1 MLTSLIKC
9 IKREGI
15 EEIKWSE
22 VLFPLSF
29 KDSLTN
35 QCQVEHQHLTYIN
48 VLVSEEEPTRKPT
61 PAELRM
67 VLGSLVASRAVV
79 LEDGPVVARKPEG
92 ERRMLL
98 NIEQGEVER
107 VLSDIGGQRW
117 RNVLSN

>member
-1 MLTSLIKC
+1 M
-9 IKREGI
+9 
-15 EEIKWSE
+15 
-22 VLFPLSF
+22 
-29 KDSLTN
+29 
-35 QCQVEHQHLTYIN
+35 EHQHLTYIN

-67 VLGSLVASRAVV
+67 VLNSLVASRAVV
-79 LEDGPVVARKPEG
+79 LEDGSVVARKPEG

>member
-1 MLTSLIKC
+1 MERGSFSLVFFVKTH
-9 IKREGI
+9 
-15 EEIKWSE
+15 
-22 VLFPLSF
+22 LQ
-29 KDSLTN
+29 TN
-35 QCQVEHQHLTYIN
+35 AQVEHQHLTYIN
-48 VLVSEEEPTRKPT
+48 VLTSEEPTRKPT

-79 LEDGPVVARKPEG
+79 LEDGSVVARKPEG

-107 VLSDIGGQRW
+107 VLSDIGGPRW